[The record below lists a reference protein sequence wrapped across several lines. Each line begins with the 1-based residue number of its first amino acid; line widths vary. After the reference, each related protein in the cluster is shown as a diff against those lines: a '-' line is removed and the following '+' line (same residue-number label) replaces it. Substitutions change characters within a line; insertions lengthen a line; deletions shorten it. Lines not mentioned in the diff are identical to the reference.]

1 MNKLKLIE
9 TLKDRCSLSPKKATD
24 IVDLFFFEMAN
35 ALAKGDRIEL
45 RGLWSFHL
53 KAYKSYTGRNPK
65 TGKIVQVA
73 SKKLPFFKCGKELKE
88 RADYPPN

>member
-9 TLKDRCSLSPKKATD
+9 KLKDRCSLTQIEATN
-24 IVDLFFFEMAN
+24 IVNLFFTEMADT
-35 ALAKGDRIEL
+35 LAKGERIEL
-45 RGLWSFHL
+45 RGLWSFYL

-65 TGKIVQVA
+65 TGEIVKVS

-88 RADYPPN
+88 RVDLPPN